1 MVEFNEF
8 KKEVCDFYR
17 KNKMTYFIWYTPEYY
32 KCTIQV
38 SFRKNNIEVLKWV
51 PTSELDCWNS
61 FLLMSKT
68 DCRTDKTL
76 ILWHICQKRATRNW

>member
-38 SFRKNNIEVLKWV
+38 SFRKDNIEVLFSYNLMESARK
-51 PTSELDCWNS
+51 PQRNSKIEKLMKSISENLEEIKIE
-61 FLLMSKT
+61 LKE
-68 DCRTDKTL
+68 
-76 ILWHICQKRATRNW
+76 